1 MPTLKLPT
9 HYWVI
14 ISLLVLLTRSAWA
27 GDTAKADSNVL
38 RTFEAFSALPAY
50 GTPALSP
57 SGTKLAFVQNV
68 STPEDLA
75 ILSTYDLV
83 EGKKHYLLRSDNE
96 KVKIRWYKWVNDE
109 RLLVSARYQTRRGT
123 TKVHDT
129 RLLSMRFDGGGKGPF
144 NLIRWNR
151 LRQKSGNPTHI
162 PQFHDDVIDWLDDDP
177 DHILLQLDAE
187 ALGLPTVYKVNVNT
201 GTTSRIE
208 KGKKKIRDWLTDRQH
223 NVRVGVSLDFDSGE
237 RNVYLKEDDDWRT
250 LFSYNAMREKGE
262 YPLGFAKDPNILYYR
277 GYKGDYQAIFKLNL
291 TTNEHTEVF
300 SDEGYDVSGSLI
312 YSSVTNDVVGVWHN
326 GRRYWDDRFKGL
338 QKGINKGLPN
348 FENTLVSFSRDE
360 QVYLVHSESDVQP
373 GLFFLGN
380 RKKGSLDFL
389 FQQYPQI
396 DAAALSDHELIRYKA
411 RDGVEIEAYLTLPK
425 GEGPFPTIIHPHG
438 GPGAR
443 DFSGFDYWT
452 AYFTHKGYAVLR
464 PNFRGSKGYGYS
476 FSQSQ
481 MKGWG
486 LAMQDDI
493 TDAANW
499 MVEQGYAEHGNMCIV
514 GASYGGYAALMA
526 TVKTPDLFNCAVSF
540 AGVSSL
546 KHIVIHSRKFL
557 NNEFVKN
564 QIGDDFDDLEARSP
578 YYNAKGIKTPILL
591 VHGDEDRIVRPLQSQ
606 YMAEELED
614 YDKTFKYVE
623 LESGDHSLSIQRNRH
638 RFFEEMDAFLDM
650 YLHQK
655 PAANMETQSVSQSE

>member
-1 MPTLKLPT
+1 MPA
-9 HYWVI
+9 YCWVLI
-14 ISLLVLLTRSAWA
+14 ATVLTFTNAVMASEAKQKQS
-27 GDTAKADSNVL
+27 DTQPPYK
-38 RTFEAFSALPAY
+38 AFSALPSFK
-50 GTPALSP
+50 TPVLSP
-57 SGTKLAFVQNV
+57 DGNKIAFVQNISV
-68 STPEDLA
+68 ENDYS

-83 EGKKHYLLRSDNE
+83 KGKQYLLLRSDNE
-96 KVKIRWYKWVNDE
+96 NVKIRWYKWVNNE
-109 RLLVSARYQTRRGT
+109 RLVVSARYGSRRGS

-129 RLLSMRFDGGGKGPF
+129 RLLSIRFDGEGEEPF
-144 NLIRWNR
+144 GLIRWEKLKR
-151 LRQKSGNPTHI
+151 MMGNPTHT
-162 PQFHDDVIDWLDDDP
+162 PQFQDDVIDWLDDDP
-177 DHILLQLDAE
+177 EHILLQLDATE
-187 ALGLPTVYKVNVNT
+187 LGLPTVFKVNVNT
-201 GTTSRIE
+201 GSTSRVM
-208 KGKKKIRDWLTDRQH
+208 KGKKKIRDWFTDRQH
-223 NVRVGVSLDFDSGE
+223 NVRVGVALDFDTGE
-237 RNVYLKEDDDWRT
+237 QNIYLKEGDGWRT
-250 LFSYNAMREKGE
+250 LFSHNIMTEKGV

-291 TTNEHTEVF
+291 QTNEHKEVF
-300 SDEGYDVSGSLI
+300 SDAGYDVTGELI
-312 YSSVTNDVVGVWHN
+312 YSPVTNDAVGVWHN
-326 GRRYWDDRFKGL
+326 GRHYWDDRYVAL
-338 QKGINKGLPN
+338 QKGVDEGLPD
-348 FENTLVSFSRDE
+348 FKNTLMSFNSSE
-360 QVYLVHSESDVQP
+360 EVYIVYAESDVKP
-373 GLFFLGN
+373 GAFLLGN
-380 RKKGSLDFL
+380 RKKASLSFL

-396 DAAALSDHELIRYKA
+396 STEALSAHQLIKYSA

-464 PNFRGSKGYGYS
+464 PNFRGSKGYGFS

-606 YMAEELED
+606 YMAEELEN

-638 RFFEEMDAFLDM
+638 RFFEEMDMFLDT
-650 YLHQK
+650 YLHHNHL
-655 PAANMETQSVSQSE
+655 ANKENKAVSQGE